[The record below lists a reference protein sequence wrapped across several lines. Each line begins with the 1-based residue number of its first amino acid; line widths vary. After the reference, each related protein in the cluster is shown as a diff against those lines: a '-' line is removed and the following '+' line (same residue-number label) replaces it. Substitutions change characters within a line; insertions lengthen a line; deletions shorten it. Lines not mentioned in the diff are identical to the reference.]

1 MRVLEE
7 KGYVEHGQDG
17 PRYLYR
23 PTLARDKARS
33 AALRH
38 VVRTFF
44 NGSAAQAAAAL
55 LQMTDARMKP
65 EDLERLAREVERARK
80 EGR

>member
-1 MRVLEE
+1 
-7 KGYVEHGQDG
+7 VEHGQDG

-23 PTLARDKARS
+23 PTLAREKARS